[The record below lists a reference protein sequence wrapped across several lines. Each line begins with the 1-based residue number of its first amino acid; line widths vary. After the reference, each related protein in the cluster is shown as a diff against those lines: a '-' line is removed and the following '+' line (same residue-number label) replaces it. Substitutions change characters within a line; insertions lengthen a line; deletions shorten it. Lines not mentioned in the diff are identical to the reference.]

1 MAPRT
6 VVRSERYDVPQ
17 QFIDLATRRTEF
29 LFRHIQFGD
38 MPMRH
43 VIASAYLQGMSDCA
57 DALKAK
63 GHLITLT
70 DTDRCGGL

>member
-1 MAPRT
+1 MAPPK
-6 VVRSERYDVPQ
+6 VIRSERYDVPQ
-17 QFIDLATRRTEF
+17 PFIELAQRRTEF

-57 DALKAK
+57 DAMEAK
-63 GHLITLT
+63 GYCSFSPPE
-70 DTDRCGGL
+70 RQK

>member
-1 MAPRT
+1 MAPRA

-17 QFIDLATRRTEF
+17 PFIDLAQRRTEF

-57 DALKAK
+57 DALEAK
-63 GHLITLT
+63 GHLKMGES
-70 DTDRCGGL
+70 DER